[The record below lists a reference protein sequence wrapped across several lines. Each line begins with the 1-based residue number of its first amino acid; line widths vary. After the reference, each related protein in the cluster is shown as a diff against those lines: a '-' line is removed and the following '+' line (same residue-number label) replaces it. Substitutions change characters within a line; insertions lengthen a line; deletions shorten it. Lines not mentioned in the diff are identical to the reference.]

1 MQMLRVPV
9 LLVVAL
15 WSILPACTRYHA
27 LPLSP
32 AAVGEALQPPDMT
45 RVRVAAQ
52 EIRHPLLKPLDFDDR
67 DGLSPDEA
75 AVLAVLA
82 NPGLRVVRDQ
92 RAIAAGQVLQAGIL
106 PNPRLTYFLSIP
118 IGGASPFGFLSGI
131 PAGPV
136 PAGTVTEFGGTL
148 LWDLQML
155 INRGARVDAAEAR
168 AEAVDLDVAWQEW
181 QIAQAAKLAA
191 YRLLTLRYQA
201 QLATELS
208 DFLTQNVSQ
217 MRQAL
222 QHGILTGLEL
232 SAAETAHN
240 NARTNRLELEKQ
252 VRQQQIA
259 FNRLLGLP
267 PDIPIQ
273 LERTIDLPA
282 RLVPPT
288 LEWFLDGLED
298 RRLDLVALR
307 QGYASQESTVRAAIL
322 SQFSNIAVGL
332 YDVRD
337 LGNFYRPGPQIAWDL
352 PIFNR
357 NQGNIAIERA
367 TRQKLFDEYTNRVF
381 QTRNDI
387 AKLLVTIQW
396 LNDQVATTQAGKPIL
411 QKLVVTLREALRQ
424 GQATVV
430 LYYNAL
436 INLTANQIQNL
447 TYQQQLIDAL
457 ITLEL
462 ETGYYRIQA
471 IQPTPARRPM
481 EEHQIP

>member
-1 MQMLRVPV
+1 
-9 LLVVAL
+9 
-15 WSILPACTRYHA
+15 
-27 LPLSP
+27 
-32 AAVGEALQPPDMT
+32 MT
-45 RVRVAAQ
+45 RIRIAAH
-52 EIRHPLLKPLDFDDR
+52 EIHHPILKPLDFDDR
-67 DGLSPDEA
+67 NGLSPDEA

-82 NPGLRVVRDQ
+82 NPGLRAVRDQ

-118 IGGASPFGFLSGI
+118 T
-131 PAGPV
+131 GPV
-136 PAGTVTEFGGTL
+136 PVGTVTEFGGTV
-148 LWDLQML
+148 LWDLQTL
-155 INRGARVDAAEAR
+155 INRGARVEAAEAR

-181 QIAQAAKLAA
+181 QVAQAAKLAA
-191 YRLLTLRYQA
+191 YRLLTLRHQA
-201 QLATELS
+201 QLATELA
-208 DFLTQNVSQ
+208 DFLTDNVTH

-222 QHGILTGLEL
+222 QRGILTGLEL

-240 NARTNRLELEKQ
+240 NALTNRLELEKQ
-252 VRQQQIA
+252 VRQQQLA

-267 PDIPIQ
+267 PDILIQ
-273 LERTIDLPA
+273 LERTIELPA

-307 QGYASQESTVRAAIL
+307 QGYASQEATVRAAIL
-322 SQFSNIAVGL
+322 SQFSNITVGF

-337 LGNFYRPGPQIAWDL
+337 LGNFYRPGPQISADL

-367 TRQKLFDEYTNRVF
+367 TRQKLLDEYTNRVF

-387 AKLLVTIQW
+387 ARLLVTIHW
-396 LNDQVATTQAGKPIL
+396 LNDQVATAQAGKPIL

-436 INLTANQIQNL
+436 INLTAKQIQIL
-447 TYQQQLIDAL
+447 TYQQQLIDTL
-457 ITLEL
+457 ITLEV
-462 ETGYYRIQA
+462 ETGYYRIQD
-471 IQPTPARRPM
+471 IERNPSQLPM
-481 EEHQIP
+481 REKKIP

>member
-1 MQMLRVPV
+1 MFLAPV
-9 LLVVAL
+9 LLGMTL
-15 WSILPACTRYHA
+15 WLLLPACTRYHG

-32 AAVGEALQPPDMT
+32 EAAGETLNMT
-45 RVRVAAQ
+45 RIRIAAQ
-52 EIRHPLLKPLDFDDR
+52 DISHPILKPLDFDDR

-82 NPGLRVVRDQ
+82 NPGLRAVRDQ

-118 IGGASPFGFLSGI
+118 IGGISPFGLLSGV

-136 PAGTVTEFGGTL
+136 PLGTVTEFGGSL
-148 LWDLQML
+148 MWDLQTL
-155 INRGARVDAAEAR
+155 INRGARVKAAEAR
-168 AEAVDLDVAWQEW
+168 AQAVDLDIAWQEW
-181 QIAQAAKLAA
+181 QVAQAAKLAA

-201 QLATELS
+201 QLATDLS
-208 DFLTQNVSQ
+208 DFLTTNVTQ
-217 MRQAL
+217 MRRAMQR
-222 QHGILTGLEL
+222 GILTGLEL

-240 NARTNRLELEKQ
+240 NARTNRLEFEKQ

-267 PDIPIQ
+267 PDIVLP
-273 LERTIDLPA
+273 LEHSIELPA
-282 RLVPPT
+282 QFIPPP
-288 LEWFLDGLED
+288 LEWFVNGLED

-307 QGYASQESTVRAAIL
+307 QGYASQEATVRAAIL
-322 SQFSNIAVGL
+322 NQFSNIAVGL

-337 LGNFYRPGPQIAWDL
+337 LGDFYRPGPQIAWDL

-357 NQGNIAIERA
+357 NQGNIAIELA

-387 AKLLVTIQW
+387 ARLLVTIHW
-396 LNDQVATTQAGKPIL
+396 LNEQVATAQAGKPIIE
-411 QKLVVTLREALRQ
+411 KLVVTLREALRQ

-436 INLTANQIQNL
+436 ISLTAQQIHIL
-447 TYQQQLIDAL
+447 TYQQQLIDTL

-462 ETGYYRIQA
+462 ETGYYRIQGL
-471 IQPTPARRPM
+471 QPTPTRLSPQ
-481 EEHQIP
+481 EHRAQ

>member
-1 MQMLRVPV
+1 MPISFVPV
-9 LLVVAL
+9 ILGVAL
-15 WSILPACTRYHA
+15 WTVLSACTGYHA
-27 LPLSP
+27 LPLSSD
-32 AAVGEALQPPDMT
+32 AAEETPNMT
-45 RVRVAAQ
+45 RIRIAAQ
-52 EIRHPLLKPLDFDDR
+52 EFHHPILKPLDFDDR

-82 NPGLRVVRDQ
+82 NPGLRAVRDQ

-106 PNPRLTYFLSIP
+106 PNPRLTYFMSIP
-118 IGGASPFGFLSGI
+118 TGAV
-131 PAGPV
+131 PV
-136 PAGTVTEFGGTL
+136 GTVTEFGGTV
-148 LWDLQML
+148 LWDLQTL

-168 AEAVDLDVAWQEW
+168 AEAVDLDIAWQDW
-181 QIAQAAKLAA
+181 QVAQAAKLAA

-208 DFLTQNVSQ
+208 DFLTDNVTQ

-222 QHGILTGLEL
+222 QRGILTGLEL

-240 NARTNRLELEKQ
+240 NARTNMLEIEKQ
-252 VRQQQIA
+252 VRQQQLVL
-259 FNRLLGLP
+259 NRLLGLP
-267 PDIPIQ
+267 PDSAIP
-273 LERTIDLPA
+273 LERTVVLPA

-288 LEWFLDGLED
+288 LEWLLDGLED

-307 QGYASQESTVRAAIL
+307 QGYASQEATVRAAIL
-322 SQFSNIAVGL
+322 SQFSNITIGF

-337 LGNFYRPGPQIAWDL
+337 LGNFYRPGPQISTDL

-447 TYQQQLIDAL
+447 TYQQQLIDTL

-471 IQPTPARRPM
+471 IQPTPARRPR

>member
-1 MQMLRVPV
+1 MTLW
-9 LLVVAL
+9 LL
-15 WSILPACTRYHA
+15 LPACTRYHP
-27 LPLSP
+27 LPLSSD
-32 AAVGEALQPPDMT
+32 AAGETPNMT
-45 RVRVAAQ
+45 RIRIAAQ
-52 EIRHPLLKPLDFDDR
+52 AIHHPILKPLDFDDR
-67 DGLSPDEA
+67 NGLSPDEA

-82 NPGLRVVRDQ
+82 NPGLRAVRDQ

-106 PNPRLTYFLSIP
+106 PNPRLTYVLSIP
-118 IGGASPFGFLSGI
+118 T
-131 PAGPV
+131 GPV
-136 PAGTVTEFGGTL
+136 PVGTVTEFFGTV
-148 LWDLQML
+148 LWDLQTL

-208 DFLTQNVSQ
+208 DFLTDNVTQ

-222 QHGILTGLEL
+222 RRGILTGLEL
-232 SAAETAHN
+232 SAAESAHN
-240 NARTNRLELEKQ
+240 NARTSMLELEKQ
-252 VRQQQIA
+252 VRQQQLA

-267 PDIPIQ
+267 PESAIP
-273 LERTIDLPA
+273 LERSIALPA

-307 QGYASQESTVRAAIL
+307 QGYASQEATVRAAIL
-322 SQFSNIAVGL
+322 SQFSNITMGV
-332 YDVRD
+332 YDKRD
-337 LGNFYRPGPQIAWDL
+337 LNNFYRLGPQISADL

-367 TRQKLFDEYTNRVF
+367 TRQKLLDEYTNRVF

-387 AKLLVTIQW
+387 ARLLVTITW
-396 LNDQVATTQAGKPIL
+396 LNDQVATAQAGKPIL

-430 LYYNAL
+430 LYYTAL
-436 INLTANQIQNL
+436 INLTATQIQIL
-447 TYQQQLIDAL
+447 TYQQQLIDTL

-462 ETGYYRIQA
+462 ETGYYRIQD
-471 IQPTPARRPM
+471 IGLPPSPVPM
-481 EEHQIP
+481 QEKTIP

>member
-1 MQMLRVPV
+1 MRISFGPV
-9 LLVVAL
+9 LLGMML
-15 WSILPACTRYHA
+15 WLLLPACTHYHV
-27 LPLSP
+27 LPLSSE
-32 AAVGEALQPPDMT
+32 AAGEMPNMT
-45 RVRVAAQ
+45 RIRIAAQ
-52 EIRHPLLKPLDFDDR
+52 EISHPILKPLDFDDR

-75 AVLAVLA
+75 AVLAIMA

-118 IGGASPFGFLSGI
+118 IGGMSPLGALENI

-136 PAGTVTEFGGTL
+136 PLGTVTEFGGTL
-148 LWDLQML
+148 MWDLQML
-155 INRGARVDAAEAR
+155 INRGARVEAAEAR
-168 AEAVDLDVAWQEW
+168 AEAVHLDIAWQEW
-181 QIAQAAKLAA
+181 QVAQAAKLAA

-201 QLATELS
+201 QLATDLA
-208 DFLTQNVSQ
+208 DFLTTNVTQ
-217 MRQAL
+217 MRQAM
-222 QHGILTGLEL
+222 QRGILTGLEL

-267 PDIPIQ
+267 PDIALP
-273 LERTIDLPA
+273 LESSIELPA
-282 RLVPPT
+282 QFIPPS
-288 LEWFLDGLED
+288 LEWFLNGLED

-307 QGYASQESTVRAAIL
+307 RGYASQEATVRAAIL
-322 SQFSNIAVGL
+322 NQFSNIAVGL

-367 TRQKLFDEYTNRVF
+367 TRQKLFDEYTTRVF

-387 AKLLVTIQW
+387 ARLLVTIHW
-396 LNDQVATTQAGKPIL
+396 LNDQVATAQAGKPIIE
-411 QKLVVTLREALRQ
+411 KLVVTLREALRQ

-436 INLTANQIQNL
+436 ISLTAQQIQIL

-462 ETGYYRIQA
+462 ETGYYQIQGL
-471 IQPTPARRPM
+471 QLTPTRLPM
-481 EEHQIP
+481 QEHQTP

>member
-1 MQMLRVPV
+1 MPV
-9 LLVVAL
+9 LLGMTL
-15 WSILPACTRYHA
+15 WILLPACTGYHA

-32 AAVGEALQPPDMT
+32 EAAGETPNMT
-45 RVRVAAQ
+45 RIRIAAQ
-52 EIRHPLLKPLDFDDR
+52 EISHPILKPLDFDDR
-67 DGLSPDEA
+67 NGLSPDEA

-82 NPGLRVVRDQ
+82 NPGLRAVRDQ

-106 PNPRLTYFLSIP
+106 PNPRLTYVLSIP
-118 IGGASPFGFLSGI
+118 T
-131 PAGPV
+131 GPV
-136 PAGTVTEFGGTL
+136 PVGTVTEFVGTV
-148 LWDLQML
+148 LWDLQTL

-208 DFLTQNVSQ
+208 DFLTENVNQ

-222 QHGILTGLEL
+222 RRGILTGLEL

-240 NARTNRLELEKQ
+240 NARTGMLELEKQ
-252 VRQQQIA
+252 VRQQQLA

-267 PDIPIQ
+267 PESAIP
-273 LERTIDLPA
+273 LERSIELPA

-307 QGYASQESTVRAAIL
+307 QGYASQEATVRAAIL
-322 SQFSNIAVGL
+322 SQFSNITIGV
-332 YDVRD
+332 YDKRD
-337 LGNFYRPGPQIAWDL
+337 LESFYRLGPQVSADL

-367 TRQKLFDEYTNRVF
+367 TRQKLLDEYTNRVF

-387 AKLLVTIQW
+387 AKLLVTIYW
-396 LNDQVATTQAGKPIL
+396 LNDQVATAQAGKPIL

-436 INLTANQIQNL
+436 INLTAQQIQIL
-447 TYQQQLIDAL
+447 TYQQQLIDTL

-462 ETGYYRIQA
+462 ETGYYRIQD
-471 IQPTPARRPM
+471 IELNPSQLPM
-481 EEHQIP
+481 QEKKIP

>member
-1 MQMLRVPV
+1 
-9 LLVVAL
+9 
-15 WSILPACTRYHA
+15 
-27 LPLSP
+27 
-32 AAVGEALQPPDMT
+32 MT
-45 RVRVAAQ
+45 RIRIAAQ
-52 EIRHPLLKPLDFDDR
+52 EIHHPILKPLNFDDR
-67 DGLSPDEA
+67 NGLSPDEA

-82 NPGLRVVRDQ
+82 NPGLRAVRDQ

-118 IGGASPFGFLSGI
+118 T
-131 PAGPV
+131 GPV
-136 PAGTVTEFGGTL
+136 PVGTVAEFGGTL

-155 INRGARVDAAEAR
+155 INRGARVEAAEAQ
-168 AEAVDLDVAWQEW
+168 AVAVDLDVAWQEW
-181 QIAQAAKLAA
+181 QVAQAAKLAA
-191 YRLLTLRYQA
+191 YRLWTLRSQA

-208 DFLTQNVSQ
+208 DLLTGNVTQ

-222 QHGILTGLEL
+222 QRGILTGLEL
-232 SAAETAHN
+232 SAAESAHN
-240 NARTNRLELEKQ
+240 NARTNMLELQKL
-252 VRQQQIA
+252 VRQQQLA
-259 FNRLLGLP
+259 FNRLVGLP
-267 PDIPIQ
+267 PDIAIP
-273 LERTIDLPA
+273 LEHSIELPA

-288 LEWFLDGLED
+288 LKWFLEGLED

-307 QGYASQESTVRAAIL
+307 QGYASQEATVRAAIL
-322 SQFSNIAVGL
+322 SQFSNITIGF

-337 LGNFYRPGPQIAWDL
+337 LGNFYRPGPQFSTDL

-367 TRQKLFDEYTNRVF
+367 TRQKLLDEYTNRVF

-387 AKLLVTIQW
+387 ARLLVTITW
-396 LNDQVATTQAGKPIL
+396 LNDQVATAQAGKPIL

-436 INLTANQIQNL
+436 INLTAVQIQIL
-447 TYQQQLIDAL
+447 TYQQQLIDTR

-462 ETGYYRIQA
+462 ETGYYRIQD
-471 IQPTPARRPM
+471 IDRNPSPWPI
-481 EEHQIP
+481 EEKKIP

>member
-1 MQMLRVPV
+1 MRISLVPV
-9 LLVVAL
+9 IFGMAL
-15 WSILPACTRYHA
+15 WTIFPACTRYHA
-27 LPLSP
+27 LPLSSD
-32 AAVGEALQPPDMT
+32 AARETPNMT
-45 RVRVAAQ
+45 RIRIAAQ
-52 EIRHPLLKPLDFDDR
+52 EIHHPILKPLDFDDR
-67 DGLSPDEA
+67 NGLSPDEA

-82 NPGLRVVRDQ
+82 NPWLRAVRDQ

-106 PNPRLTYFLSIP
+106 PNPRLTYVLSIP
-118 IGGASPFGFLSGI
+118 T
-131 PAGPV
+131 GPV
-136 PAGTVTEFGGTL
+136 PVGTVTEFVGTV
-148 LWDLQML
+148 LWDLQTL

-208 DFLTQNVSQ
+208 DFLTENVNQ
-217 MRQAL
+217 VRQAL
-222 QHGILTGLEL
+222 RRGILTGLEL

-240 NARTNRLELEKQ
+240 NARTSMLELEKQ
-252 VRQQQIA
+252 VRQQQLA
-259 FNRLLGLP
+259 FNRLLGMP
-267 PDIPIQ
+267 PESAIP
-273 LERTIDLPA
+273 LERSIELPA

-307 QGYASQESTVRAAIL
+307 KGYPSQEATVRAAIL
-322 SQFSNIAVGL
+322 SQFSNITIGM
-332 YDVRD
+332 YGKRD
-337 LGNFYRPGPQIAWDL
+337 LESFYRLGPQVSADL

-367 TRQKLFDEYTNRVF
+367 TRQKLLDEYINRVF

-387 AKLLVTIQW
+387 AKLLVTIYW
-396 LNDQVATTQAGKPIL
+396 LNDQVATAQSGKPIL
-411 QKLVVTLREALRQ
+411 QKLVVTPREALRQ

-436 INLTANQIQNL
+436 INLTAQQIQIL
-447 TYQQQLIDAL
+447 TYQQQLIDTL

-462 ETGYYRIQA
+462 ETGYYRIQD
-471 IQPTPARRPM
+471 IDTSPSQLSMKNELP
-481 EEHQIP
+481 

>member
-1 MQMLRVPV
+1 MHMSLVPIILGIV
-9 LLVVAL
+9 LWMV
-15 WSILPACTRYHA
+15 LPACTGYHP
-27 LPLSP
+27 LPLSSD
-32 AAVGEALQPPDMT
+32 AAGETPNMT
-45 RVRVAAQ
+45 RIRIAAQ
-52 EIRHPLLKPLDFDDR
+52 EIQHPILKPLNFDDR

-82 NPGLRVVRDQ
+82 NPGLRAVRDQ

-118 IGGASPFGFLSGI
+118 TGTV
-131 PAGPV
+131 PV
-136 PAGTVTEFGGTL
+136 GTVTEFGGTV
-148 LWDLQML
+148 LWDLQTL
-155 INRGARVDAAEAR
+155 INRGARVEAAEAR
-168 AEAVDLDVAWQEW
+168 AEAVDLEVAWQEW
-181 QIAQAAKLAA
+181 QVAQAAKLAA

-201 QLATELS
+201 QLASELS
-208 DFLTQNVSQ
+208 NFLTDNVTQ

-222 QHGILTGLEL
+222 QRGILTGLEL

-240 NARTNRLELEKQ
+240 NARTNMLEIEKQ
-252 VRQQQIA
+252 VRQQQLA

-267 PDIPIQ
+267 PDSAIP

-282 RLVPPT
+282 RLIPPT

-307 QGYASQESTVRAAIL
+307 QGYASQEATVRAAIL
-322 SQFSNIAVGL
+322 SQFSNITLGF

-337 LGNFYRPGPQIAWDL
+337 LGNFYRPGPQISTDL

-367 TRQKLFDEYTNRVF
+367 TRQRLLDEYTNRVF

-387 AKLLVTIQW
+387 AKLLVTIHW
-396 LNDQVATTQAGKPIL
+396 LNDQVATAQAGKPIL

-430 LYYNAL
+430 LYYSAL
-436 INLTANQIQNL
+436 INLTAKQIQIL
-447 TYQQQLIDAL
+447 TYQQQLIDTL

-462 ETGYYRIQA
+462 ETGYYRIQDSQSTPSRLP
-471 IQPTPARRPM
+471 IQ
-481 EEHQIP
+481 EKKIP

>member
-1 MQMLRVPV
+1 MMRLAFTPV
-9 LLVVAL
+9 LLGMTFWL
-15 WSILPACTRYHA
+15 LLPACARYHA
-27 LPLSP
+27 LPLSRE
-32 AAVGEALQPPDMT
+32 AAGETPNMT
-45 RVRVAAQ
+45 RIRIAAQ
-52 EIRHPLLKPLDFDDR
+52 EISHPILKPLDFDDR

-82 NPGLRVVRDQ
+82 NPGLRAVRDQ

-106 PNPRLTYFLSIP
+106 PNPRLTYFISIP
-118 IGGASPFGFLSGI
+118 ISGQSPSGLLSGI
-131 PAGPV
+131 PAGPI
-136 PAGTVTEFGGTL
+136 PLGTVTEFGGSL
-148 LWDLQML
+148 MWDLQTL
-155 INRGARVDAAEAR
+155 INRGARVEAAEAR
-168 AEAVDLDVAWQEW
+168 AQAVDLDVAWQEW
-181 QIAQAAKLAA
+181 QVAQAAKLAA

-208 DFLTQNVSQ
+208 DFLTDNVTQ

-222 QHGILTGLEL
+222 QRGILTGLEL
-232 SAAETAHN
+232 SAAETAHI

-252 VRQQQIA
+252 VRQQQLA
-259 FNRLLGLP
+259 FNRLLGMP
-267 PDIPIQ
+267 PDSALP
-273 LERTIDLPA
+273 LERSIALPA

-307 QGYASQESTVRAAIL
+307 QGYSSQEATVRAAIL
-322 SQFSNIAVGL
+322 SQFSNVAVGL

-337 LGNFYRPGPQIAWDL
+337 LGNFYRPGPQISADL

-367 TRQKLFDEYTNRVF
+367 TRQKLLDEYTNRVF

-387 AKLLVTIQW
+387 ARLLVTITW
-396 LNDQVATTQAGKPIL
+396 LNDQVATAQAGKPIL
-411 QKLVVTLREALRQ
+411 QKLVVTLREAIRQ

-436 INLTANQIQNL
+436 ISLTAQQIQIL
-447 TYQQQLIDAL
+447 TYQQQLIDTL

-462 ETGYYRIQA
+462 ETGYYRIQD
-471 IQPTPARRPM
+471 IELPPSPVPRLEKT
-481 EEHQIP
+481 IP

>member
-1 MQMLRVPV
+1 MQMSFIPV
-9 LLVVAL
+9 ILGVAL
-15 WSILPACTRYHA
+15 WAVLPACTGYQA
-27 LPLSP
+27 LPLSSD
-32 AAVGEALQPPDMT
+32 AAGETPNMT
-45 RVRVAAQ
+45 RIRIAAQ
-52 EIRHPLLKPLDFDDR
+52 EIHHPILKPLDFDDR

-82 NPGLRVVRDQ
+82 NPGLRAVRDQ

-118 IGGASPFGFLSGI
+118 TGTV
-131 PAGPV
+131 PV
-136 PAGTVTEFGGTL
+136 GTVTEFGGTV
-148 LWDLQML
+148 LWDLQTV
-155 INRGARVDAAEAR
+155 INRGARVEAAEAR

-181 QIAQAAKLAA
+181 QVAQAAKLAA

-201 QLATELS
+201 QLATELA
-208 DFLTQNVSQ
+208 DFLTDNVTQ
-217 MRQAL
+217 MRRAL
-222 QHGILTGLEL
+222 QRGILTGLEL

-240 NARTNRLELEKQ
+240 NAHTNRLELEKQ
-252 VRQQQIA
+252 VRQQQLA

-267 PDIPIQ
+267 PDSAIP
-273 LERTIDLPA
+273 LERSIELPA

-307 QGYASQESTVRAAIL
+307 QGYASQEATVRAAIL
-322 SQFSNIAVGL
+322 SQFSNITIGF

-337 LGNFYRPGPQIAWDL
+337 LGNFYRPGPQISADL

-367 TRQKLFDEYTNRVF
+367 TRQKLLDEYTNRVF

-387 AKLLVTIQW
+387 AKLLVTIHW
-396 LNDQVATTQAGKPIL
+396 LNDQVATAQAGKPIL

-430 LYYNAL
+430 LYYSAL
-436 INLTANQIQNL
+436 INLTAKQIQIL
-447 TYQQQLIDAL
+447 TYQQQLIDTL

-462 ETGYYRIQA
+462 ETGYYRIQDS
-471 IQPTPARRPM
+471 QSMPSQLPM
-481 EEHQIP
+481 QEKQIP

>member
-1 MQMLRVPV
+1 MQISVVPII
-9 LLVVAL
+9 LGVAL
-15 WSILPACTRYHA
+15 GTILPACTGYHP
-27 LPLSP
+27 LPLSSD
-32 AAVGEALQPPDMT
+32 AAGETPSMT
-45 RVRVAAQ
+45 RIRIAAQ
-52 EIRHPLLKPLDFDDR
+52 EIHHPILKPLDFDDR

-118 IGGASPFGFLSGI
+118 TGAV
-131 PAGPV
+131 PV
-136 PAGTVTEFGGTL
+136 GTVTEFGGTV
-148 LWDLQML
+148 LWDLQTL
-155 INRGARVDAAEAR
+155 INRGARVEAAEAR

-191 YRLLTLRYQA
+191 YRLLTLRFQA

-208 DFLTQNVSQ
+208 DFLTDNVTQ

-222 QHGILTGLEL
+222 QRGILTGLEL

-240 NARTNRLELEKQ
+240 NARTNMLEIQKQ
-252 VRQQQIA
+252 VRQQQLA
-259 FNRLLGLP
+259 LNRLLGLP
-267 PDIPIQ
+267 PDSAIP

-307 QGYASQESTVRAAIL
+307 QGYASQEATVRAAIL
-322 SQFSNIAVGL
+322 SQFSNITLGF

-337 LGNFYRPGPQIAWDL
+337 LGNFYRPGPQISTDL

-367 TRQKLFDEYTNRVF
+367 TRQKLLDEYTNRVF

-387 AKLLVTIQW
+387 AKLLVTIHW
-396 LNDQVATTQAGKPIL
+396 LNDQVATAQTGKPIL

-430 LYYNAL
+430 LYYSAL
-436 INLTANQIQNL
+436 INLTAKQIQIL
-447 TYQQQLIDAL
+447 TYQQQLIETL
-457 ITLEL
+457 ITLQV
-462 ETGYYRIQA
+462 ETGYHRIQD
-471 IQPTPARRPM
+471 M
-481 EEHQIP
+481 EHNSSRLPLQEKMIP

>member
-1 MQMLRVPV
+1 MQMSFVYVILGVV
-9 LLVVAL
+9 LWTV
-15 WSILPACTRYHA
+15 LPACTRYHA
-27 LPLSP
+27 LPLSSD
-32 AAVGEALQPPDMT
+32 AARETPNMT
-45 RVRVAAQ
+45 RIRIAAQ
-52 EIRHPLLKPLDFDDR
+52 EIHHPILKPLDFDDR
-67 DGLSPDEA
+67 NGLSPDEA

-82 NPGLRVVRDQ
+82 NPGLRAVRDQ

-106 PNPRLTYFLSIP
+106 PNPRLTYVLSIP
-118 IGGASPFGFLSGI
+118 T
-131 PAGPV
+131 GPV
-136 PAGTVTEFGGTL
+136 PVGTVTEFVGTV
-148 LWDLQML
+148 LWDLQTL

-208 DFLTQNVSQ
+208 DFLTENVNQ

-222 QHGILTGLEL
+222 RRGILTGLEL

-240 NARTNRLELEKQ
+240 NARTGMLELEKQ
-252 VRQQQIA
+252 VRQQQLA

-267 PDIPIQ
+267 PESAIP
-273 LERTIDLPA
+273 LERSIELPA

-307 QGYASQESTVRAAIL
+307 QGYASQEATVRAAIL
-322 SQFSNIAVGL
+322 SQFSNITIGV
-332 YDVRD
+332 YDKRD
-337 LGNFYRPGPQIAWDL
+337 LESFYRLGPQVSADL

-367 TRQKLFDEYTNRVF
+367 TRQKLLDEYTNRVF

-387 AKLLVTIQW
+387 AKLLVTIYW
-396 LNDQVATTQAGKPIL
+396 LNDQVATAQAGKPIL

-436 INLTANQIQNL
+436 INLTAQQIQIL
-447 TYQQQLIDAL
+447 TYQQQLIDTL

-462 ETGYYRIQA
+462 ETGYYRIQD
-471 IQPTPARRPM
+471 IELNPSQLPM
-481 EEHQIP
+481 QEKKIP

>member
-1 MQMLRVPV
+1 M
-9 LLVVAL
+9 
-15 WSILPACTRYHA
+15 
-27 LPLSP
+27 
-32 AAVGEALQPPDMT
+32 
-45 RVRVAAQ
+45 
-52 EIRHPLLKPLDFDDR
+52 
-67 DGLSPDEA
+67 
-75 AVLAVLA
+75 
-82 NPGLRVVRDQ
+82 
-92 RAIAAGQVLQAGIL
+92 
-106 PNPRLTYFLSIP
+106 
-118 IGGASPFGFLSGI
+118 
-131 PAGPV
+131 
-136 PAGTVTEFGGTL
+136 
-148 LWDLQML
+148 
-155 INRGARVDAAEAR
+155 
-168 AEAVDLDVAWQEW
+168 DLDIAWQEW
-181 QIAQAAKLAA
+181 QVAQAAKLAA

-208 DFLTQNVSQ
+208 DFLTDNVTQ

-222 QHGILTGLEL
+222 QRGILTGLEL

-240 NARTNRLELEKQ
+240 NARTNMLEIEKQ
-252 VRQQQIA
+252 VRQQQLVL
-259 FNRLLGLP
+259 NRLLGLP
-267 PDIPIQ
+267 PDSAIP
-273 LERTIDLPA
+273 LERTVVLPA

-288 LEWFLDGLED
+288 LEWLLDGLED

-307 QGYASQESTVRAAIL
+307 QGYASQEATVRAAIL
-322 SQFSNIAVGL
+322 SQFSNITIGF

-337 LGNFYRPGPQIAWDL
+337 LGNFYRPGPQISTDL

-447 TYQQQLIDAL
+447 TYQQQLIDTL

-471 IQPTPARRPM
+471 IQPTPARRPR

>member
-1 MQMLRVPV
+1 MT
-9 LLVVAL
+9 L
-15 WSILPACTRYHA
+15 WTVLPACTGYHA
-27 LPLSP
+27 LPLSRE
-32 AAVGEALQPPDMT
+32 AAGETPDMT
-45 RVRVAAQ
+45 RIRIAAQ
-52 EIRHPLLKPLDFDDR
+52 EIHHPILKPLDFDDR
-67 DGLSPDEA
+67 NGLSPDEA

-82 NPGLRVVRDQ
+82 NPGLRAVRDQ

-106 PNPRLTYFLSIP
+106 PNPRLTYALSIP
-118 IGGASPFGFLSGI
+118 TGAFPVGSVAQFGE
-131 PAGPV
+131 
-136 PAGTVTEFGGTL
+136 TV
-148 LWDLQML
+148 LWDLQTL

-168 AEAVDLDVAWQEW
+168 AKAVDLDVAWQEW
-181 QIAQAAKLAA
+181 QIAQATKLVA

-208 DFLTQNVSQ
+208 DFLTDNVTQ

-222 QHGILTGLEL
+222 QRGILTGLEL
-232 SAAETAHN
+232 SAAESAQN
-240 NARTNRLELEKQ
+240 NALTNRLELEKQ
-252 VRQQQIA
+252 VRQQQLA

-267 PDIPIQ
+267 PESAIP
-273 LERTIDLPA
+273 LEHSIELPA

-307 QGYASQESTVRAAIL
+307 QGYASQEAIVRAAIL
-322 SQFSNIAVGL
+322 SQFSTVTIGV
-332 YDVRD
+332 DVVRD
-337 LGNFYRPGPQIAWDL
+337 LGNFYRPGPQISADL

-357 NQGNIAIERA
+357 NQGNIAIEQA
-367 TRQKLFDEYTNRVF
+367 TRQKLLDEYTNRVF

-387 AKLLVTIQW
+387 ARLLVTIHW
-396 LNDQVATTQAGKPIL
+396 LNDQVATAQAGKPIL

-436 INLTANQIQNL
+436 INLTAKQIQIL
-447 TYQQQLIDAL
+447 TYQQQLIDTL

-462 ETGYYRIQA
+462 ETGYYRIQD
-471 IQPTPARRPM
+471 IELNPSPLPM
-481 EEHQIP
+481 QENKIP

>member
-1 MQMLRVPV
+1 MQMSFVYVILGVV
-9 LLVVAL
+9 LWTV
-15 WSILPACTRYHA
+15 LPACTRYHA
-27 LPLSP
+27 LPLSSD
-32 AAVGEALQPPDMT
+32 AARETPNMT
-45 RVRVAAQ
+45 RIRIAAQ
-52 EIRHPLLKPLDFDDR
+52 EIHHPILKPLDFDDR
-67 DGLSPDEA
+67 NGLSPDEA

-82 NPGLRVVRDQ
+82 NPGLRAVRDQ

-106 PNPRLTYFLSIP
+106 PNPRLSYVLSIP
-118 IGGASPFGFLSGI
+118 T
-131 PAGPV
+131 GPV
-136 PAGTVTEFGGTL
+136 PVGTVTEFVGTV
-148 LWDLQML
+148 LWDLQTL

-208 DFLTQNVSQ
+208 DFLTENVNQ

-222 QHGILTGLEL
+222 RRGILTGLEL

-240 NARTNRLELEKQ
+240 NARTSMLELEKQ
-252 VRQQQIA
+252 VRQQQLA

-267 PDIPIQ
+267 PESAIP
-273 LERTIDLPA
+273 LERSIELPA

-307 QGYASQESTVRAAIL
+307 QGYDSQEATVRAAIL
-322 SQFSNIAVGL
+322 SQFSNITIGV
-332 YDVRD
+332 YDKRD
-337 LGNFYRPGPQIAWDL
+337 LESFYRLGPQVSADL

-367 TRQKLFDEYTNRVF
+367 TRQKLLDEYTNRVF

-387 AKLLVTIQW
+387 AKLLVTIYW
-396 LNDQVATTQAGKPIL
+396 LNDQVATAQAGKPIL

-436 INLTANQIQNL
+436 INLTAQQIQIL
-447 TYQQQLIDAL
+447 TYQQQLIDTL

-462 ETGYYRIQA
+462 ETGYYRIQD
-471 IQPTPARRPM
+471 IELNPSQLPM
-481 EEHQIP
+481 QEKKIP

>member
-1 MQMLRVPV
+1 MTMQMSFVVPIILGIAFWTV
-9 LLVVAL
+9 
-15 WSILPACTRYHA
+15 LPACTRYHM

-32 AAVGEALQPPDMT
+32 EAAGETTDMT
-45 RVRVAAQ
+45 RIRIAAQ
-52 EIRHPLLKPLDFDDR
+52 QIRHPILKPLDFDDR

-82 NPGLRVVRDQ
+82 NPGLRAVRDQ
-92 RAIAAGQVLQAGIL
+92 RAIVAGQVLQAGIL

-118 IGGASPFGFLSGI
+118 AGA
-131 PAGPV
+131 V
-136 PAGTVTEFGGTL
+136 PLGTVTEFGGTL
-148 LWDLQML
+148 LWDLQTL
-155 INRGARVDAAEAR
+155 INRGARVEAAEAR

-181 QIAQAAKLAA
+181 QVAQAAKLAA
-191 YRLLTLRYQA
+191 YRLLTLRSQA
-201 QLATELS
+201 RLATALS
-208 DFLTQNVSQ
+208 DFLTDNVTQ

-222 QHGILTGLEL
+222 QRGILTGLEL

-240 NARTNRLELEKQ
+240 NARTNMLELEKQ
-252 VRQQQIA
+252 VRQQQVA
-259 FNRLLGLP
+259 FNRLLGVP
-267 PDIPIQ
+267 PDIALP
-273 LERTIDLPA
+273 LEGSIELPV
-282 RLVPPT
+282 RFVPPT

-307 QGYASQESTVRAAIL
+307 QGYSSQEATVRAAIL

-337 LGNFYRPGPQIAWDL
+337 LGNFYRPGPQISADL

-367 TRQKLFDEYTNRVF
+367 TRQKLLDEYTNRVF

-387 AKLLVTIQW
+387 AKLLVTIHW
-396 LNDQVATTQAGKPIL
+396 LNDQVATAQAGKPIL

-430 LYYNAL
+430 LYYSAL
-436 INLTANQIQNL
+436 INLTAKQIQIL
-447 TYQQQLIDAL
+447 TYQQQLIDTR

-462 ETGYYRIQA
+462 ETGYYRIHDRQA
-471 IQPTPARRPM
+471 MPSQLSM
-481 EEHQIP
+481 QEKQIP

>member
-1 MQMLRVPV
+1 MQMSFVPV
-9 LLVVAL
+9 ILGVAL
-15 WSILPACTRYHA
+15 WTILPACTGYHA

-32 AAVGEALQPPDMT
+32 DAVGEALQTPDMA
-45 RVRVAAQ
+45 RIRIAAQ
-52 EIRHPLLKPLDFDDR
+52 EIHHPILKPLDFDDR
-67 DGLSPDEA
+67 NGLSPDEA
-75 AVLAVLA
+75 AVLAILA
-82 NPGLRVVRDQ
+82 NPGLRAVRDQ

-106 PNPRLTYFLSIP
+106 PNPRLTYFVSIP
-118 IGGASPFGFLSGI
+118 TGAF
-131 PAGPV
+131 PV
-136 PAGTVTEFGGTL
+136 GTVTEFGGTL
-148 LWDLQML
+148 LWDLQTL

-168 AEAVDLDVAWQEW
+168 AEAVDLDIAWQEW

-208 DFLTQNVSQ
+208 DFLTGNVTQ

-222 QHGILTGLEL
+222 QRGILTGLEL

-252 VRQQQIA
+252 VRQQQLA

-267 PDIPIQ
+267 PDSAIQ
-273 LERTIDLPA
+273 LERSIELPA
-282 RLVPPT
+282 RLAPPT

-307 QGYASQESTVRAAIL
+307 HGYVSQEATVRAAIL
-322 SQFSNIAVGL
+322 SQFSNIMIGV

-337 LGNFYRPGPQIAWDL
+337 LGNFYRPGPQISADL

-396 LNDQVATTQAGKPIL
+396 LNDQVATAQAGKPIL

-436 INLTANQIQNL
+436 INLTAKQIQIL
-447 TYQQQLIDAL
+447 TYQQQLVDTL

-462 ETGYYRIQA
+462 ETGYYRIQDRELN
-471 IQPTPARRPM
+471 PSPLPM
-481 EEHQIP
+481 QEKKIP

>member
-1 MQMLRVPV
+1 MQMSFVPV
-9 LLVVAL
+9 ILGVVL
-15 WSILPACTRYHA
+15 WTVLPACTGYHA

-32 AAVGEALQPPDMT
+32 DAAGETPNMT
-45 RVRVAAQ
+45 RIRIAAQ
-52 EIRHPLLKPLDFDDR
+52 EIHHPILKPLDFDDR
-67 DGLSPDEA
+67 NGLSPDEA

-82 NPGLRVVRDQ
+82 NPGLRAVRDQ

-118 IGGASPFGFLSGI
+118 T
-131 PAGPV
+131 GPV
-136 PAGTVTEFGGTL
+136 PVGTVTEFGGTV
-148 LWDLQML
+148 LWDLQTL

-181 QIAQAAKLAA
+181 QVAQAAKLAA

-208 DFLTQNVSQ
+208 DFLTENVNQ

-222 QHGILTGLEL
+222 QRGILTGLEL
-232 SAAETAHN
+232 SAAESAHN
-240 NARTNRLELEKQ
+240 NARTNMLELEKQ
-252 VRQQQIA
+252 VRQQQLA
-259 FNRLLGLP
+259 FNRLLGLS
-267 PDIPIQ
+267 PDSAIP
-273 LERTIDLPA
+273 LERSIELPA

-307 QGYASQESTVRAAIL
+307 QGYASQEATVRAAIL
-322 SQFSNIAVGL
+322 SQFSNITIGF

-337 LGNFYRPGPQIAWDL
+337 LGNFYRPGPQISADL

-357 NQGNIAIERA
+357 NQGNIAIEWA
-367 TRQKLFDEYTNRVF
+367 TRQKLLDEYTNRVF

-387 AKLLVTIQW
+387 AKLLVTIYW
-396 LNDQVATTQAGKPIL
+396 LNDQVATAQAGKPIL

-430 LYYNAL
+430 LYYSAL
-436 INLTANQIQNL
+436 INLTAKQIQIL
-447 TYQQQLIDAL
+447 TYQQQLIDTL

-462 ETGYYRIQA
+462 ETGYYRIQD
-471 IQPTPARRPM
+471 IELNPSQLPM
-481 EEHQIP
+481 QEKKIP

>member
-1 MQMLRVPV
+1 MQMSFVYVILGVV
-9 LLVVAL
+9 LWTV
-15 WSILPACTRYHA
+15 LPACTRYHA
-27 LPLSP
+27 LPLSSD
-32 AAVGEALQPPDMT
+32 AARETPNMT
-45 RVRVAAQ
+45 RIRIAAQ
-52 EIRHPLLKPLDFDDR
+52 EIHHPILKPLDFDDR
-67 DGLSPDEA
+67 NGLSPDEA

-82 NPGLRVVRDQ
+82 NPGLRAVRDQ

-106 PNPRLTYFLSIP
+106 PNPRLTYVLSIP
-118 IGGASPFGFLSGI
+118 T
-131 PAGPV
+131 GPV
-136 PAGTVTEFGGTL
+136 PVGTVTEFVGTV
-148 LWDLQML
+148 LWDLQTL

-208 DFLTQNVSQ
+208 DFLTENVNQ

-222 QHGILTGLEL
+222 RRGILTGLEL

-240 NARTNRLELEKQ
+240 NARTSMLELEKQ
-252 VRQQQIA
+252 VRQQQLA

-267 PDIPIQ
+267 PESAIP
-273 LERTIDLPA
+273 LERSIELPA

-307 QGYASQESTVRAAIL
+307 QGYDSQEATVRAAIL
-322 SQFSNIAVGL
+322 SQFSNITIGV
-332 YDVRD
+332 YDKRD
-337 LGNFYRPGPQIAWDL
+337 LESFYRLGPQVSADL

-367 TRQKLFDEYTNRVF
+367 TRQKLLDEYTNRVF

-387 AKLLVTIQW
+387 AKLLVTIYW
-396 LNDQVATTQAGKPIL
+396 LNDQVATAQAGKPIL

-436 INLTANQIQNL
+436 INLTAQQIQIL
-447 TYQQQLIDAL
+447 TYQQQLIDTL

-462 ETGYYRIQA
+462 ETGYYRIQD
-471 IQPTPARRPM
+471 IELNPSQLPM
-481 EEHQIP
+481 QEKKIP